1 MLPLRHGD
9 SVKKI
14 GYVRWI
20 WEKAAGWFRLIM
32 SDPNSRNLLG
42 FLLLNLSFAF
52 VELIYG
58 VITNSLGL
66 ISDSFHMFFDCTG
79 LLAGLVA
86 SVITKWKSN
95 EKYSYGYVR
104 AEVLAGFI
112 NGLFLIFISFFI
124 FSEAVERLVEP
135 PEVKHERLL
144 PVSIAGFLVNI
155 VGIVVFQHGGAGH
168 GHSHDGGH
176 GHSHGG
182 HGHSHGGSNEQIF
195 KGVYL
200 HILADTLGSVG
211 VIISALLMQ
220 YFGWMIA
227 DPICSMIIAILIFI
241 SVGSLLKES
250 TAILMQRQ
258 PIELDNKLP
267 ECFNKVT
274 QIQGVHGVHATH
286 FWTLCSNSYVGGL
299 KLEVS
304 HDADPKYVISHTQMI
319 FRDIAGVKE
328 LFIQLDYERQQNTY
342 QNLIQ
347 FPNNNGV
354 ASSYNNINNQQF
366 QNHNH
371 QGGHGHSHGGHGHD
385 HGHGHS
391 HAHQN
396 QYHVGDNNHYHH
408 S

>member
-1 MLPLRHGD
+1 MLPVRHGD
-9 SVKKI
+9 SVQTKR
-14 GYVRWI
+14 GYLRWI
-20 WEKAAGWFRLIM
+20 WDKITGFLRLLL

-86 SVITKWKSN
+86 TVITKWKSN
-95 EKYSYGYVR
+95 ENYSYGYVR

-144 PVSIAGFLVNI
+144 PVSIAGLLVNI

-258 PIELDNKLP
+258 PKELDSNLP
-267 ECFNKVT
+267 ECYNKVM

-319 FRDIAGVKE
+319 FRDIGVRE
-328 LFIQLDYERQQNTY
+328 LFVQLDYERQQNTY
-342 QNLIQ
+342 QNLIE
-347 FPNNNGV
+347 FPNNNV
-354 ASSYNNINNQQF
+354 ASNYNIADNQLQN
-366 QNHNH
+366 NHNNH
-371 QGGHGHSHGGHGHD
+371 DNHD

-391 HAHQN
+391 HNHSQQH
-396 QYHVGDNNHYHH
+396 QYHVADNNRYKH

>member
-1 MLPLRHGD
+1 MLPLRHGEK
-9 SVKKI
+9 VKKI
-14 GYVRWI
+14 GIIRWVI
-20 WEKAAGWFRLIM
+20 DGVSGWFRLIL
-32 SDPNSRNLLG
+32 SDPQSRNLFG

-95 EKYSYGYVR
+95 ADYSYGYVR

-144 PVSIAGFLVNI
+144 PVSIAGLLVNI
-155 VGIVVFQHGGAGH
+155 VGIVVFQHGGGEH
-168 GHSHDGGH
+168 GHSHGGDH

-211 VIISALLMQ
+211 VIVSALLMQ

-258 PIELDNKLP
+258 PKELDSKLP
-267 ECFNKVT
+267 ECYNKVQ

-319 FRDIAGVKE
+319 FRDIGVRE
-328 LFIQLDYERQQNTY
+328 LFVQLDYERQQNTY
-342 QNLIQ
+342 QNLSQ
-347 FPNNNGV
+347 FPENNNPGY
-354 ASSYNNINNQQF
+354 ANSQHSNNQVDPHG
-366 QNHNH
+366 HNH
-371 QGGHGHSHGGHGHD
+371 SHAGGHGHSHQG
-385 HGHGHS
+385 
-391 HAHQN
+391 AHQDHS
-396 QYHVGDNNHYHH
+396 QYHVTGNNHYHH

>member
-9 SVKKI
+9 DLKKRGVI
-14 GYVRWI
+14 RWI
-20 WEKAAGWFRLIM
+20 WAKIASWFRLIM

-42 FLLLNLSFAF
+42 FLMLNLSFAF

-95 EKYSYGYVR
+95 ENYSYGYVR

-258 PIELDNKLP
+258 PMELDDKLP
-267 ECFNKVT
+267 ECYNKVM
-274 QIQGVHGVHATH
+274 QIHGVHGVHATH

-319 FRDIAGVKE
+319 FRDIGVRE
-328 LFIQLDYERQQNTY
+328 LFVQLDYERQQNTY

-347 FPNNNGV
+347 FPNNNV
-354 ASSYNNINNQQF
+354 TTSYNINNQHHN
-366 QNHNH
+366 NHEH
-371 QGGHGHSHGGHGHD
+371 GHGHSHGGHGHS
-385 HGHGHS
+385 HEHGHS
-391 HAHQN
+391 HTHQI
-396 QYHVGDNNHYHH
+396 QYHVADNNHYHH